1 VSSRSGSRRC
11 GVIHPSGQPCR
22 AWAMRG
28 SDPPRCGA
36 HSGGAARAGNKNAW
50 KPGAHA
56 RTGAH
61 PVQIHDI
68 GDVVADLQ
76 RKMARLSELIDGCED
91 PEALIKLMSLHAQVA
106 SRLGRLERD
115 KRALDGKAADGL
127 LDAIGKALDE
137 ISTELGIKL

>member
-1 VSSRSGSRRC
+1 
-11 GVIHPSGQPCR
+11 
-22 AWAMRG
+22 MRG

-36 HSGGAARAGNKNAW
+36 HSGRAAKNAL
-50 KPGAHA
+50 KPGADA
-56 RTGAH
+56 APG
-61 PVQIHDI
+61 VEIKNI

-76 RKMARLSELIDGCED
+76 RKMEKLSAMIDGCQD
-91 PEALIKLMSLHAQVA
+91 PETVLKLMGLHAQMA

-127 LDAIGKALDE
+127 LEAIGKALDE

>member
-1 VSSRSGSRRC
+1 VSSQDGSRRC

-22 AWAMRG
+22 AWAQRG
-28 SDPPRCGA
+28 SEPPRCAA
-36 HSGGAARAGNKNAW
+36 HAGRAAKSAW
-50 KPGAHA
+50 KPDAHA
-56 RTGAH
+56 GTHGAGTR
-61 PVQIHDI
+61 VQIHDI
-68 GDVVADLQ
+68 GDVVSDLQ
-76 RKMARLSELIDGCED
+76 RKMERLSAVIDGCED
-91 PEALIKLMSLHAQVA
+91 AEALLKLMALHAQMA

>member
-1 VSSRSGSRRC
+1 
-11 GVIHPSGQPCR
+11 
-22 AWAMRG
+22 ME
-28 SDPPRCGA
+28 
-36 HSGGAARAGNKNAW
+36 
-50 KPGAHA
+50 
-56 RTGAH
+56 
-61 PVQIHDI
+61 IHDI

-76 RKMARLSELIDGCED
+76 RKMEKLSGMIDGCTD
-91 PEALIKLMSLHAQVA
+91 PEMLLKLISLHAQMA